1 MQDQEHTILSHPEEY
16 QEPDACMLL
25 CAEHRPYFGTRA
37 IEAVLKRQMT
47 KEEVEAMTYNPGGRL
62 QLGETTKIKHK

>member
-37 IEAVLKRQMT
+37 IEAVLKRIGLSFEGCQSILYGST
-47 KEEVEAMTYNPGGRL
+47 SKVLDAFV
-62 QLGETTKIKHK
+62 